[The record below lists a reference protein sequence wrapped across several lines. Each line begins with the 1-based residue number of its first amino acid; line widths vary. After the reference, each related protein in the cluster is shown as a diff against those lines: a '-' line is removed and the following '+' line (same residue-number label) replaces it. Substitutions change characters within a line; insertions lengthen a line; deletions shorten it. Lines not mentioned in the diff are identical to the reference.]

1 MTPLQSAR
9 EWVAEASLEEL
20 LTSRHFFGLETASPL
35 QRAICRLADGRP
47 LGALADRDDVRRAM
61 GDVSGL
67 GIVSELTV
75 CSGIRVAK
83 SFLAGALAVRLSQR
97 VQIPGW
103 VKPGEVPRIPL
114 LSLDKD
120 KALPILNHL
129 VGGIQSSPILRS
141 VLVGVDGECVTLRHP
156 SGRHVEV
163 MVTAGKRAG
172 GAVVARWLFGC
183 VFDEFPRMQGADDAV
198 VNWDETRR
206 GAMNR
211 ILPGGLILNIG
222 SPWAPHGPAF
232 DQVTQNHARW
242 STLAKPSSALAVVW
256 APAWEMN
263 PVYWTP
269 ERCEAERVRDPNAY
283 QTDVAAEFA
292 TAPEAFFS
300 AEQIDAAIR
309 TEPQGALPRDPRAS
323 YAAFI
328 DPASRTNAFTFLIVT
343 RDGDT
348 MRVALAR
355 EWTGTRDKP
364 LDTGAVCTEMAA
376 DLATYGLTFV
386 ESDGYMGDAL
396 ASQARERGF
405 DIVLRL
411 TPTAERMKQALHFR
425 TKLGAGEI
433 ELSLVQATRAGMPFI
448 ANTMA
453 LDMKRV
459 RRKVTQTSAVVDL
472 PQTSDG
478 RHCDWAP
485 PLLSAMRDYLTDRA
499 PETVE
504 LDPEVQRMQEEAQ
517 RRFAPRREDDD

>member
-1 MTPLQSAR
+1 
-9 EWVAEASLEEL
+9 
-20 LTSRHFFGLETASPL
+20 
-35 QRAICRLADGRP
+35 
-47 LGALADRDDVRRAM
+47 M

-67 GIVSELTV
+67 GTIDELTV

-83 SFLAGALAVRLSQR
+83 SFIAGALAVRLSQR
-97 VQIPGW
+97 VLVPDW

-141 VLVGVDGECVTLRHP
+141 ILVSVDGECVTLRHP
-156 SGRHVEV
+156 SGRHIEV

-222 SPWAPHGPAF
+222 SPWAPHGPAHE
-232 DQVTQNHARW
+232 QVTAHHGKP
-242 STLAKPSSALAVVW
+242 AKSLVVVW

-263 PVYWTP
+263 PVYWSP
-269 ERCEAERVRDPNAY
+269 ERCEAERVRDPHAY
-283 QTDVAAEFA
+283 QTDVEAKFA
-292 TAPEAFFS
+292 TPPEAFFS
-300 AEQIDAAIR
+300 AELIDGAIR

-323 YAAFI
+323 YAAYM
-328 DPASRTNAFTFLIVT
+328 DPASRTNAFTFCIVT
-343 RDGDT
+343 RDGDK
-348 MRVALAR
+348 MRVTLAK

-364 LDTGAVCTEMAA
+364 IDTGAVCTEMAA

-433 ELSLVQATRAGMPFI
+433 ELSLVQACRSGASYV

-459 RRKVTQTSAVVDL
+459 RRKATQTSAVVDL

-485 PLLSAMRDYLTDRA
+485 PLLSAMRGYLDDRA

-504 LDPEVQRMQEEAQ
+504 LDPEVKRMQEEAL
-517 RRFAPRREDDD
+517 RRFAPRREDED